1 MNKRNVVSI
10 MFLGLLFGFI
20 LIIVLLFTN
29 RKVDNYSNLKIVND
43 YTLYFSAVENTDNFV
58 KALSSQEKMNI
69 YYLLDSNYIKK
80 KRVNKSNVLD
90 KVGEYEKDLS
100 FVGDKVYY
108 IEKENNYIYLVK
120 GNLIN
125 EEQEVV
131 VKNYK
136 VGLVIDFDS
145 LLVSFYPLEKEE
157 DIDYITNIKIGT
169 NSYNSLVPTKAI
181 STENM
186 CKLYYGY
193 FIELVNNDINGLYNI
208 MDDSIKN
215 NYSIESFSAIVKNR
229 YNNYEYNLNKCD
241 IEESENERLFKIF
254 DNKNNEIKIYE
265 KGVMNYKI
273 NLNLN

>member
-10 MFLGLLFGFI
+10 MFLGGLFGFI

-29 RKVDNYSNLKIVND
+29 KKVDNYANLKIVND
-43 YTLYFSAVENTDNFV
+43 YVSYFSAVDNTNNFV
-58 KALSSQEKMNI
+58 KALSSQDKMNI

-108 IEKENNYIYLVK
+108 IDKDNNYIYLVT

-169 NSYNSLVPTKAI
+169 NSYNSLIATKAI

-186 CKLYYGY
+186 CKLYYGD
-193 FIELVNNDINGLYNI
+193 FIELVNNDINALYNI
-208 MDDSIKN
+208 MDDNIKN
-215 NYSIESFSAIVKNR
+215 NYSIESFSSIIKNK

-241 IEESENERLFKIF
+241 IEESETERLFKIF

-265 KGVMNYKI
+265 KGVMDYKI

>member
-58 KALSSQEKMNI
+58 KALSSGDKMNI

-80 KRVNKSNVLD
+80 KRVNKSNVLK
-90 KVGEYEKDLS
+90 KVGEYDKDLS

-108 IEKENNYIYLVK
+108 IEKENNYIYLVT

-125 EEQEVV
+125 EDQEIV
-131 VKNYK
+131 VKDYK

-157 DIDYITNIKIGT
+157 DIDYITNIKIAT
-169 NSYNSLVPTKAI
+169 NSYNSLVATKAI
-181 STENM
+181 SVENM
-186 CKLYYGY
+186 CKLYYGD

-215 NYSIESFSAIVKNR
+215 NYSIESFSSIIKNK